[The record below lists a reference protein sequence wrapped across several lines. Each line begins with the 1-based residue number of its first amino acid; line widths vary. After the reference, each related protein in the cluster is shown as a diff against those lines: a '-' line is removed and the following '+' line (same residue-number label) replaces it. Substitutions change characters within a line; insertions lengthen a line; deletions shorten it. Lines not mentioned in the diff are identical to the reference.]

1 MSQNEANTR
10 NRLHCIVCGFTF
22 GVARSRLRALILG
35 LYHGNHLVHIGRVGS
50 GLSSEEW
57 VDLRIRLEGFE
68 RLSSPFALSPSIPGI
83 VRWGSPALVCR
94 IQYREGGPAIEN
106 CGNLCLG
113 NFDMIRPP
121 KSAARIQFCYN
132 RSGAGRAIA
141 GPFPRKVRTPQSRV
155 LGNTQ

>member
-1 MSQNEANTR
+1 M
-10 NRLHCIVCGFTF
+10 
-22 GVARSRLRALILG
+22 ARSRLRALILG
-35 LYHGNHLVHIGRVGS
+35 LYHGNHLVHIGQYMLPQAV
-50 GLSSEEW
+50 LSSEEW

-113 NFDMIRPP
+113 SSDMVRPP
-121 KSAARIQFCYN
+121 KSAARMQFRYN